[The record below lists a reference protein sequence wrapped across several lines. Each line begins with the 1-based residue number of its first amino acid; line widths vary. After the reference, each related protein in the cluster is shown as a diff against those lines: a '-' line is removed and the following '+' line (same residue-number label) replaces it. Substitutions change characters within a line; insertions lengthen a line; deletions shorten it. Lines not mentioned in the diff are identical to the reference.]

1 MGQLTELLRSKIEL
15 PLELVALKPL
25 THIQRRAVF
34 LPLLA
39 ALCVMTAN
47 SLPAKDAAHAVAHP
61 NPVLLVHGFQDDA
74 KKMQPMAH
82 TLRRDGWTVFTPT
95 LSPSGCQVGNE
106 VLAQQ
111 LSDFI
116 EANVPHDKRCDL
128 VGFSMGAIVCR
139 YYLQRL
145 GGIARVD
152 RFVAISAP
160 EHGTWW
166 AKTCPTE
173 LLRLPGVAQ
182 LRPGSAFLRDL
193 NSDAQ
198 MLDRVRFTTI
208 WTPLDL
214 MILPAA
220 SSRMP
225 VGSETKLWVPLHPL
239 MVWLPS
245 CHRAVAAGLIELR

>member
-1 MGQLTELLRSKIEL
+1 M
-15 PLELVALKPL
+15 
-25 THIQRRAVF
+25 HIRAVF
-34 LPLLA
+34 LPLLVTVG
-39 ALCVMTAN
+39 VMTASN
-47 SLPAKDAAHAVAHP
+47 LPAKSVAHGVAHR

-74 KKMQPMAH
+74 KKMQAMARA
-82 TLRRDGWTVFTPT
+82 LQRDGWTVLTPT

-116 EANVPHDKRCDL
+116 EANVPSNRRCDL
-128 VGFSMGAIVCR
+128 VGFSMGGIVCR

-145 GGIARVD
+145 GGIARVN
-152 RFVAISAP
+152 RFVAISVP

-166 AKTCPTE
+166 ASICPPE
-173 LLRLPGVAQ
+173 SLRWPGAAQ

-193 NSDAQ
+193 NSDVHV
-198 MLDRVRFTTI
+198 LDHVRFTTM

-225 VGSETKLWVPLHPL
+225 VGSETKIWVPLHPL

-245 CHRAVAAGLIELR
+245 CHRAVAAALSN

>member
-1 MGQLTELLRSKIEL
+1 
-15 PLELVALKPL
+15 LELVVVKSLM
-25 THIQRRAVF
+25 HIRHRAVF
-34 LPLLA
+34 LRLLVT
-39 ALCVMTAN
+39 LSVTTAS
-47 SLPAKDAAHAVAHP
+47 SLPAKNATHVVGHP

-74 KKMQPMAH
+74 KKMQAMARA
-82 TLRRDGWTVFTPT
+82 LRRDGWTVLTPT

-116 EANVPHDKRCDL
+116 EANVPHDTRCDL

-145 GGIARVD
+145 GGIERVN

-166 AKTCPTE
+166 ATICPTE
-173 LLRLPGVAQ
+173 LLRWPGVAQ
-182 LRPGSAFLRDL
+182 LRPDSAFLRDL

-198 MLDRVRFTTI
+198 VLDRVRFTTM

-214 MILPAA
+214 MIFPAA

-245 CHRAVAAGLIELR
+245 CHRAIATALSN